1 MCYTENLLSVYR
13 AVASFAILAQPVVAQ
28 GATTTLPLTYPARVL
43 HRDNSQTC
51 PSEEQEEILRNEIDN
66 ETLSL
71 LRESVILHLQNFSCG
86 GFAWRCV
93 VYLYVRPLSAVSF
106 CVAGDHHPISSVW
119 KQIF

>member
-1 MCYTENLLSVYR
+1 MCYTENLLSVYI
-13 AVASFAILAQPVVAQ
+13 AVASFAILAQPAVAQ
-28 GATTTLPLTYPARVL
+28 GANSTLPLTYPGRVL

-71 LRESVILHLQNFSCG
+71 LRESVILLLWWVNWLETCSLPQHIGPFPAMSH
-86 GFAWRCV
+86 
-93 VYLYVRPLSAVSF
+93 

-119 KQIF
+119 EKICQC